1 MPKNARAPD
10 PLRFLPSA
18 AAIRRR
24 LAELTDEVR
33 RLRIL
38 LSTAERVERAKADP
52 TMADRRQGGAR

>member
-1 MPKNARAPD
+1 MPKNARSPD

-18 AAIRRR
+18 AAVRRR

-38 LSTAERVERAKADP
+38 LSTAERVERAKAD
-52 TMADRRQGGAR
+52 RRQGVRDDG